1 MNKPVLVVMAAG
13 MGSRYGGMKQID
25 PVGPN
30 GQVIMDYSLY
40 DARRAGFETV
50 IFVIKHEIEDAFKA
64 AIGDR
69 VAKAMKVKYAFQQLE
84 ELPAGFAVPE
94 GRVKPWGTCHAVL
107 AAKPLID
114 GPFAVINA
122 DDYYGPEAF
131 QVMYDYLSTHA
142 DDDFYRYC
150 MVSYLLKNT
159 LSENG
164 SVARGVCI
172 KNEDGTLQSV
182 TERTRIEPCDGGAH
196 YTEDGGESWVDL
208 PGDPP
213 VSMNLWGF
221 GKSFLDEAE
230 QRFAGW
236 LTENLPVNPL
246 KCEYFL
252 PLVVTELIE
261 EGKRV
266 VQETRRWDE
275 NKDAT
280 FSMRSKENAQ
290 DYRYFPEPDLPPL
303 ELSEAYIQALRAS
316 QPELATAKRARYQA
330 AWGLGPYDAEMLT
343 SQKALA
349 RFFEET
355 VALGSEPKQAANWL
369 MGPVLAQLS
378 AHGLEARDM
387 ALTPPTLARL
397 IQLVKE
403 GQLNRNTAVRVCEAV
418 FETDGDVD
426 AYVAAHGLAQVSD
439 AGLVAQVVEQVLSAN
454 EKSVADYRSG
464 KEKAFG
470 FLVGQ
475 VMRQL
480 KGQAAPAVVRQV
492 LLEQLAEQ

>member
-69 VAKAMKVKYAFQQLE
+69 VAKAMNVKYAFQQLE

-182 TERTRIEPCDGGAH
+182 TERTRIEPCEGGIRC
-196 YTEDGGESWVDL
+196 TSLTGEGTDDL
-208 PGDPP
+208 PVEAP

-221 GKSFLDEAE
+221 GKSFLDEADR
-230 QRFAGW
+230 RFAGW
-236 LTENLPVNPL
+236 LRENLPKNPL

-252 PLVVTELIE
+252 PTVASELID
-261 EGKRV
+261 EGKAAV
-266 VQETRRWDE
+266 TVLKSTDKWYGV
-275 NKDAT
+275 T
-280 FSMRSKENAQ
+280 
-290 DYRYFPEPDLPPL
+290 YREDKP
-303 ELSEAYIQALRAS
+303 
-316 QPELATAKRARYQA
+316 
-330 AWGLGPYDAEMLT
+330 
-343 SQKALA
+343 
-349 RFFEET
+349 T
-355 VALGSEPKQAANWL
+355 V
-369 MGPVLAQLS
+369 
-378 AHGLEARDM
+378 
-387 ALTPPTLARL
+387 
-397 IQLVKE
+397 
-403 GQLNRNTAVRVCEAV
+403 
-418 FETDGDVD
+418 
-426 AYVAAHGLAQVSD
+426 VAAIAQKTQEGLYPEDLWA
-439 AGLVAQVVEQVLSAN
+439 
-454 EKSVADYRSG
+454 
-464 KEKAFG
+464 
-470 FLVGQ
+470 
-475 VMRQL
+475 
-480 KGQAAPAVVRQV
+480 
-492 LLEQLAEQ
+492 